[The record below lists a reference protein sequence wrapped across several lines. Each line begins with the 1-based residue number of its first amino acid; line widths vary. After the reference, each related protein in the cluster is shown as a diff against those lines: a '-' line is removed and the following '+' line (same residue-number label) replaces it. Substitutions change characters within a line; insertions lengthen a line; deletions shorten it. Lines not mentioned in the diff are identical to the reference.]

1 MGFFTFLN
9 DLNTSASAG
18 ILPIG
23 IIGTEHALPN
33 GLIVEVGED
42 IDTFML

>member
-1 MGFFTFLN
+1 MGFFIFLN
-9 DLNTSASAG
+9 DLNTSTSAG

-23 IIGTEHALPN
+23 IIGTENALPD

-42 IDTFML
+42 IETFML